1 MDIEAIDAG
10 PGPTPPPALNPVEVR
25 RPTVRRTDPEL
36 RLMGFFLLAG
46 PIMAAAGL
54 RQLIT
59 GETPR
64 NGLLMQGRTPS
75 VTRRS
80 GLMVTIGIV
89 IAFMVTLWIWNAI
102 GLSPHGTLRTPV
114 TLIVAVL
121 GSSLGFWPCMA
132 FVYSFD
138 MATRNKADE
147 LNRATTKAHLELAAA
162 AIGARDG
169 EVIHEYFY
177 GTPGP
182 ADNGEPV
189 YRLEIFSLRP
199 GTVDDVIAA
208 QIDAAAT
215 AGYARPPREPQTL
228 EGDLYGLTFPDDE
241 MQRSGW
247 RLAAVHAGS
256 GEGRS
261 QTPAAA
267 PITRAPR
274 AQAPLPALTIEAFPP
289 GFAFDDDLIPPIPP
303 GHAGLCLT
311 IG

>member
-10 PGPTPPPALNPVEVR
+10 PTPPAHDPAVAEAGTAAFATAESVPARAQPLR

-59 GETPR
+59 GKTPR
-64 NGLLMQGRTPS
+64 NGLLMQGRTTS

-80 GLMVTIGIV
+80 GLMVTIGIA
-89 IAFMVTLWIWNAI
+89 IAFTVTLLLWNVL
-102 GLSPHGTLRTPV
+102 GLSPHGTLHIPV
-114 TLIVAVL
+114 TLIVAIL

-147 LNRATTKAHLELAAA
+147 LNRTTTKAQLELAAT

-169 EVIHEYFY
+169 ELIHEYFY
-177 GTPGP
+177 GTPSP

-189 YRLEIFSLRP
+189 YRLEIYSIRP
-199 GTVDDVIAA
+199 GTVADVIAA

-215 AGYARPPREPQTL
+215 AGYARPPHEPQPL

-247 RLAAVHAGS
+247 RLAA
-256 GEGRS
+256 
-261 QTPAAA
+261 A
-267 PITRAPR
+267 PP
-274 AQAPLPALTIEAFPP
+274 AQAPPLPTLTIEAFPP
-289 GFAFDDDLIPPIPP
+289 AFAFDDDLLPQIPP
-303 GHAGLCLT
+303 GHVGLCLT